1 MVLYLLRLLVGYVSF
16 TARGGFPERFINLCR
31 QNRIDLWN
39 LKSKDSVLFACT
51 DSYGYKKIRS
61 CARKS
66 GMKLKISK
74 KHGLPFFLHR
84 HSRRIGILVGAV
96 FCIAVFML
104 LSTRIWRI
112 DVVGNER
119 VPTERILEVF
129 GDMGVK
135 IGTPIESVTEWSV
148 EQGAASA
155 IPEILWVNI
164 NLMGTSAQIEVM
176 ETVEN
181 KEHKES
187 DTPANIVASRDGQIV
202 YLRPFRGSQEK
213 KIGTGVAKGDL
224 LISGTVEL
232 ADLSTDIC
240 RADGYV
246 VARTLHK
253 VDASVSTKITVS
265 SEEEQRKSYAAEIL
279 TFRVPLGKQID
290 GFEEKSSLFVNG
302 AILPFAFCKTTVSG
316 YVEKEEVLEK
326 EEALLMARLEYSEK
340 CAEEFRY
347 MKIEDAKINEKI
359 TENGCEI
366 TGEFTVLENIGKIQP
381 IEVATQ

>member
-39 LKSKDSVLFACT
+39 LRSKDSVLFACT
-51 DSYGYKKIRS
+51 DTFGYKKIRA
-61 CARKS
+61 CAKKS
-66 GMKLKISK
+66 GMKLKISQ

-84 HSRRIGILVGAV
+84 HSRRIGVLFGIL
-96 FCIAVFML
+96 FCVAVFML

-112 DVVGNER
+112 DVIGNER
-119 VPTERILEVF
+119 VTTERILEVF
-129 GDMGVK
+129 EDLGVK
-135 IGTPIESVTEWSV
+135 IGAPVSSVTEWSV

-176 ETVEN
+176 ETVEK
-181 KEHKES
+181 KEQTES
-187 DTPANIVASRDGQIV
+187 DTPANIVASREGQIV

-224 LISGTVEL
+224 LISGMVEL
-232 ADLSTDIC
+232 ADLSTNIC

-246 VARTLHK
+246 VARTRHK
-253 VDASVSTKITVS
+253 VDVSVNTKISVAV
-265 SEEEQRKSYAAEIL
+265 EEEIRSSYSAEML
-279 TFRVPLGKQID
+279 TVKIPLGKQVD

-302 AILPFAFCKTTVSG
+302 AILPFALYRRMALNFTEKQAEI
-316 YVEKEEVLEK
+316 EKEK
-326 EEALLMARLEYSEK
+326 ALLLARLEFSEK

-347 MKIEDAKINEKI
+347 MQIEDARINENI

-381 IEVATQ
+381 IEVAQG